1 MDPVNIADW
10 FAAYPGSEKLDLGPK
25 QAIAIFQ
32 SRELAEEF
40 INSRWGMYG
49 YVEPIRLSVELLV
62 NAAKK
67 TT

>member
-1 MDPVNIADW
+1 MDPVNITDW